1 MNRVQLKQEDCCG
14 CGACANRCP
23 KQAIVMTADAE
34 GFLYPQ
40 IDDTR
45 CVDCG
50 LCKQACPVYNEHTP
64 HGYDQQYYAAQHLE
78 DEIVQTSSSGGVFA
92 ALTAAVLDQ
101 GGTVYGAAF
110 GENMTV
116 RHERAQTAEEALRF
130 RGSKYVQSAVGTTY
144 TQVKDDLCAGKTVL
158 FSGTPCQV
166 DGLLQYLRSAKAPTD
181 HLLTCDF
188 VCHGTPSPKV
198 WGDYIGFLTERHGSL
213 ESYNFR
219 GKQNGWHKY
228 FPAITAGGEAVSD
241 RYRTKESFFKL
252 YSSCRIT
259 RPSCYSCRY
268 TSYDRRADLTLADF
282 WNIDKAAPE
291 MDDDRGTS
299 QVIVN
304 TEKGAKWFEA
314 CQQAVRHK
322 ACTKEDVWQPHLEYP
337 IKRPK
342 AREAFWQ
349 FYREQSFEAVIG
361 RYGQDSFVTKCRVA
375 VMPLIN
381 KLGLY
386 ALAGKLYRVVFV
398 RNKK

>member
-1 MNRVQLKQEDCCG
+1 M
-14 CGACANRCP
+14 
-23 KQAIVMTADAE
+23 
-34 GFLYPQ
+34 
-40 IDDTR
+40 
-45 CVDCG
+45 
-50 LCKQACPVYNEHTP
+50 YNEHVP
-64 HGYDQQYYAAQHLE
+64 HNFEQQYYAAQHLE
-78 DEIVQTSSSGGVFA
+78 DEVVQTSSSGGVFA
-92 ALTAAVLDQ
+92 ALTAAVLAKN
-101 GGTVYGAAF
+101 GVVYGAAF
-110 GENMTV
+110 GEDMTV

-144 TQVKDDLCAGKTVL
+144 SQVREDLTAGRTVL

-166 DGLLQYLRSAKAPTD
+166 DGLLQYLCSAKTVTEN
-181 HLLTCDF
+181 LLTCDF

-198 WGDYIGFLTERHGSL
+198 WGDYIRFLTDRHGSL

-228 FPAITAGGEAVSD
+228 YPTITAGNQTVSD
-241 RYRTKESFFKL
+241 CYRTKESFFKL
-252 YSSCRIT
+252 YSSCNIT
-259 RPSCYSCRY
+259 RPRCYGCPY
-268 TSYDRRADLTLADF
+268 TCYDRRADITLADF

-304 TEKGAKWFEA
+304 TEKGAAWFKA
-314 CQQAVRHK
+314 CQQEVRYK
-322 ACTKEDVWQPHLEYP
+322 SCAKEDVWQPHLEYP

-342 AREAFWQ
+342 SRDKFWQ
-349 FYREQSFEAVIG
+349 AYREQPFEAVIG
-361 RYGQDSFVTKCRVA
+361 RYGRDSFVTKCRLA

-398 RNKK
+398 RNKQ